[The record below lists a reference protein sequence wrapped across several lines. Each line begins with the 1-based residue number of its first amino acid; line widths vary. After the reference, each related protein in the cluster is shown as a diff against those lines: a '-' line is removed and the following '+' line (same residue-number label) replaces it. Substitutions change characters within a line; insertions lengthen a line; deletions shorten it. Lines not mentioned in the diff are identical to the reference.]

1 MRSKNSQVLKNYK
14 QLGIATLLAFGSCL
28 LMISGSVVAPV
39 AYGRLHAEG
48 SATLASGEISH
59 AEGVI
64 KADISHAEGVIK
76 ADTSHV
82 AQSLIYLPQV
92 IRTH

>member
-1 MRSKNSQVLKNYK
+1 
-14 QLGIATLLAFGSCL
+14 
-28 LMISGSVVAPV
+28 MISGSVVAPV
-39 AYGRLHAEG
+39 AYGRSHAEG
-48 SATLASGEISH
+48 PATLASGEISH

>member
-1 MRSKNSQVLKNYK
+1 MRSKNSQVQKNYK
-14 QLGIATLLAFGSCL
+14 KLSIATLLAFGSCL
-28 LMISGSVVAPV
+28 FMISGSAVAPV
-39 AYGRLHAEG
+39 AYSR
-48 SATLASGEISH
+48 SH

-64 KADISHAEGVIK
+64 KADVTHAEGVIK

-82 AQSLIYLPQV
+82 TQSLIYLPQV

>member
-1 MRSKNSQVLKNYK
+1 M
-14 QLGIATLLAFGSCL
+14 AFGSCL
-28 LMISGSVVAPV
+28 LMISGSAVAPV
-39 AYGRLHAEG
+39 AYSRSHAEG

-64 KADISHAEGVIK
+64 KADMTHAEGVIK
-76 ADTSHV
+76 ADTSLV
-82 AQSLIYLPQV
+82 TQTLIYLPQV

>member
-1 MRSKNSQVLKNYK
+1 
-14 QLGIATLLAFGSCL
+14 
-28 LMISGSVVAPV
+28 MISGSAVVPV
-39 AYGRLHAEG
+39 AYGRSHAEG

-76 ADTSHV
+76 ADISHAEGVIKADTSHV
-82 AQSLIYLPQV
+82 AQSLILFPQV

>member
-1 MRSKNSQVLKNYK
+1 MRSKNSQVLKNDK
-14 QLGIATLLAFGSCL
+14 QLSIATLLAFGSCL
-28 LMISGSVVAPV
+28 WMISGSAVVPV
-39 AYGRLHAEG
+39 AYGRSLAEG

-92 IRTH
+92 IRIH

>member
-1 MRSKNSQVLKNYK
+1 MKSKNSQVQKNYK
-14 QLGIATLLAFGSCL
+14 KLSIATLLAFGSCL
-28 LMISGSVVAPV
+28 LMISGSAVAPV
-39 AYGRLHAEG
+39 AYSQSHAEG

-64 KADISHAEGVIK
+64 KAD
-76 ADTSHV
+76 TSHV
-82 AQSLIYLPQV
+82 TQSLIYLPQI

>member
-28 LMISGSVVAPV
+28 LMISGSGVAPV
-39 AYGRLHAEG
+39 AYGR
-48 SATLASGEISH
+48 SH

-82 AQSLIYLPQV
+82 A
-92 IRTH
+92 

>member
-28 LMISGSVVAPV
+28 LMISGSV
-39 AYGRLHAEG
+39 AYGRSHAEG
-48 SATLASGEISH
+48 SATLASGE
-59 AEGVI
+59 
-64 KADISHAEGVIK
+64 ISHAEGVIK

>member
-1 MRSKNSQVLKNYK
+1 
-14 QLGIATLLAFGSCL
+14 
-28 LMISGSVVAPV
+28 MISGSVAAPV

>member
-1 MRSKNSQVLKNYK
+1 MSKNSQVLKNYK
-14 QLGIATLLAFGSCL
+14 QLSIATLLAFGSCL
-28 LMISGSVVAPV
+28 LMISGSAVAPV
-39 AYGRLHAEG
+39 AYGR
-48 SATLASGEISH
+48 
-59 AEGVI
+59 
-64 KADISHAEGVIK
+64 SHAEGVIK

>member
-1 MRSKNSQVLKNYK
+1 MINKNSQVQKNYK
-14 QLGIATLLAFGSCL
+14 QLDIATLLAFGSCL
-28 LMISGSVVAPV
+28 LMISGSVVASV
-39 AYGRLHAEG
+39 AYGRSHAEG
-48 SATLASGEISH
+48 SSTLASGE
-59 AEGVI
+59 
-64 KADISHAEGVIK
+64 ISHAEGVIK

>member
-14 QLGIATLLAFGSCL
+14 QLSIATLLAFGSCI
-28 LMISGSVVAPV
+28 LMISGSAVAPV
-39 AYGRLHAEG
+39 AYGRSITDVET
-48 SATLASGEISH
+48 TLATGEISH

-64 KADISHAEGVIK
+64 KT
-76 ADTSHV
+76 DTSHV

>member
-1 MRSKNSQVLKNYK
+1 MRSKNSQVQKNYK
-14 QLGIATLLAFGSCL
+14 KIKHRNIIGIW
-28 LMISGSVVAPV
+28 ISQS
-39 AYGRLHAEG
+39 HAEG

-64 KADISHAEGVIK
+64 KAD
-76 ADTSHV
+76 TSHV
-82 AQSLIYLPQV
+82 TQSLIYLPQV